1 MFEII
6 FALVFGLFLGVACG
20 LLPGLHP
27 NTTIPIV
34 LSLSFLF
41 DPLSLAIVLITSAVV
56 NSFLNFIPSILLGAP
71 ESENALAVLPGH
83 ALLMQGRGYEAIKL
97 SVLGGLG
104 AVLFVLLTLPLFAAA
119 VPFVYSQTRSFVH
132 WLLIFVVC
140 YMILSENSMKNRIFA
155 FVVFALSGLLG
166 LIVLGDVSGVSGVN
180 EPLFPMLSGLFGL
193 PILFLSI
200 RQKTKL
206 PESFSFEQER
216 LGNKTIFSGV
226 AAGSIAGILAGLL
239 PGIGSAQATVL
250 AQEAVGREEA
260 DVAKRKFLIAVG
272 GVNTADVIYSL
283 FAIWLLGNPRSGI
296 AVAVSNL
303 VAVGFEQVLVFTAVV
318 ALAAGFAAYL
328 TLKLSRKAVFLLKR
342 LDYPK
347 LCKWVFVLICVL
359 IVLFSGWAGL
369 AIAAIAFSIGLVP
382 NLAGIRRSHCMGCLL
397 LPTIL
402 FFAGI

>member
-1 MFEII
+1 MF
-6 FALVFGLFLGVACG
+6 
-20 LLPGLHP
+20 
-27 NTTIPIV
+27 
-34 LSLSFLF
+34 
-41 DPLSLAIVLITSAVV
+41 
-56 NSFLNFIPSILLGAP
+56 
-71 ESENALAVLPGH
+71 
-83 ALLMQGRGYEAIKL
+83 
-97 SVLGGLG
+97 
-104 AVLFVLLTLPLFAAA
+104 FVLLTLPLFAAF

-140 YMILSENSMKNRIFA
+140 YMILSENNMRSRFFA

-166 LIVLGDVSGVSGVN
+166 LIVLNNNIGGVI

-296 AVAVSNL
+296 AVAVAKL
-303 VAVGFEQVLVFTAVV
+303 VTVGLEQVLIFTAVTII
-318 ALAAGFAAYL
+318 AAGFAAYL

-342 LDYPK
+342 IDYSK
-347 LCKWVFVLICVL
+347 LCKWVFVFICVL
-359 IVLFSGWAGL
+359 IDLFSGWFGL
-369 AIAAIAFSIGLVP
+369 VIAAIAFSMGLVP